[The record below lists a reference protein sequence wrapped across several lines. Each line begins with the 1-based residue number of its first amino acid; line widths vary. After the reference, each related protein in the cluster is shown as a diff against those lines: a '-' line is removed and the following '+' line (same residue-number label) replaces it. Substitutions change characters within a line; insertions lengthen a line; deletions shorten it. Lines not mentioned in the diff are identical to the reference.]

1 MKFYTY
7 EVHWLDGKVETIMG
21 CDFVHALTRAG
32 NDDARRD
39 NRRKLKRIR
48 RKQEWQ

>member
-32 NDDARRD
+32 YGNGAVQDIDFY
-39 NRRKLKRIR
+39 KKVG
-48 RKQEWQ
+48 